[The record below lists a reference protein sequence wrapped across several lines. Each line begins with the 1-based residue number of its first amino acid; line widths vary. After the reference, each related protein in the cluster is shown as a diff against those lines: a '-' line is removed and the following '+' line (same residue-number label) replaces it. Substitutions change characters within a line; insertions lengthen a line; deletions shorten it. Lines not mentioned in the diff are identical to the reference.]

1 MTRRTWP
8 VVLGLLFLGH
18 LAWVLLYTERI
29 ADALRA
35 NAATLSRLYAQV
47 QEAMADP
54 GLVGEP
60 WPPDAVELLF
70 RLQGTLLEARVP
82 LVLTG
87 PGDTVFGAA
96 NLPFPV
102 DLATSQGQARVR
114 AYVREL
120 DRRTQ
125 PLGDPQVALL
135 HFGDPPEIR
144 GLRWVPWLQAG
155 GFLVTLLLA
164 LYLVQMRKRAE
175 EERGWNAMAREL
187 AHQLGTPLSSF
198 QGWLELLR
206 LPPGERPAGLSTEQI
221 LQEMEKDLER
231 LEKTSRRF
239 ELIGRPPT
247 LDAIPV
253 DRLLSSLRSYLE
265 PRLPHLGPGVRLE
278 VVVEHPLH
286 PVQGSE
292 TLLLW
297 ALENLVKN
305 SLDALGGKGGTIRIR
320 ARNQGAGAVEI
331 SVSDTGPGVPPGA
344 RRKLFRAGFTT
355 RPGGWGVGLS
365 LARRIVEGVHGGRLE
380 LASAGGGGGETIFTL
395 RLPAAAGGRGG
406 GER

>member
-8 VVLGLLFLGH
+8 AVLGLLFLGH
-18 LAWVLLYTERI
+18 LAWVLLYTDRI

-35 NAATLSRLYAQV
+35 HASTLSRLYAQV
-47 QEAMADP
+47 QEAMTDP
-54 GLVGEP
+54 GLGREP

-70 RLQGTLLEARVP
+70 HLQGILLETRVP

-87 PGDTVFGAA
+87 PNDTVLAAA
-96 NLPFPV
+96 NLPFAT
-102 DLATSQGQARVR
+102 DLATPQGQARVK

-120 DRRTQ
+120 DRHAP

-144 GLRWVPWLQAG
+144 GLRWIPWLQAG
-155 GFLVTLLLA
+155 GLLVTGLLG
-164 LYLVQMRKRAE
+164 LYLLQTRKRAE

-187 AHQLGTPLSSF
+187 AHQLGTPLSSLK
-198 QGWLELLR
+198 GWLEFLR
-206 LPPGERPAGLSTEQI
+206 LAPGERPGGLSTEQVMG
-221 LQEMEKDLER
+221 EMEKDVER
-231 LEKTSRRF
+231 LERTSRRF
-239 ELIGRPPT
+239 ELIGHPPV
-247 LDAIPV
+247 LEVIGV
-253 DRLLSSLRSYLE
+253 ERLVASLRAYLE

-278 VVVEHPLH
+278 VILERPLH
-286 PVQGSE
+286 GVRGNE

-305 SLDALGGKGGTIRIR
+305 ALDALGGQGGTIRIQ
-320 ARNQGAGAVEI
+320 ARNLGRAAVEV
-331 SVSDTGPGVPPGA
+331 SVSDSGPGVPPA
-344 RRKLFRAGFTT
+344 VRRRLFRPGFTT

-380 LASAGGGGGETIFTL
+380 LVSPGGTGSETTFAVRLPAVAGGKGGGE
-395 RLPAAAGGRGG
+395 G
-406 GER
+406 